1 MEARVSAGG
10 GFEGASRVEPCTR
23 WRESEMQGVCRRW
36 RWWKCLGGSVSGSII
51 PEDAKGCSERLVSF
65 EGACCGGGGTEGAV
79 ETEAELRERRYNG
92 IEDHWLRLDKPGKS
106 YSKSEP
112 KDNERRC
119 FWR

>member
-79 ETEAELRERRYNG
+79 ETEAELRER
-92 IEDHWLRLDKPGKS
+92 
-106 YSKSEP
+106 
-112 KDNERRC
+112 
-119 FWR
+119 